1 MKYIYTALAGIAFT
15 TPSFAQS
22 ITAEVGLSTLGLY
35 AAPVYEMNE
44 NIDMRVP
51 LYFGSQNYK
60 STEGGATI
68 DGKVTSESV
77 GIMLDYFPSGSGFRI
92 SGGLTAGGYKFD
104 ASTDSLEFDGT
115 TYTSD
120 FDLNIKQDKN
130 ILPVIALGYT
140 RPVGQSGWQI
150 MAEAGA
156 RFTHLTATLSG
167 QNALAAA
174 DQDAFETDFDE
185 FNDELSKN
193 KFIPFI
199 TIGES
204 FSF

>member
-68 DGKVTSESV
+68 DGKVISESV
-77 GIMLDYFPSGSGFRI
+77 GVMLDYYPSGSGFRI
-92 SGGLTAGGYKFD
+92 SGGLTTGGYKFD
-104 ASTDSLEFDGT
+104 ASTASLEFDGT
-115 TYTSD
+115 T
-120 FDLNIKQDKN
+120 
-130 ILPVIALGYT
+130 
-140 RPVGQSGWQI
+140 
-150 MAEAGA
+150 
-156 RFTHLTATLSG
+156 
-167 QNALAAA
+167 
-174 DQDAFETDFDE
+174 
-185 FNDELSKN
+185 
-193 KFIPFI
+193 
-199 TIGES
+199 
-204 FSF
+204 